1 MSFERVVYYTSVA
14 LMRTGCALSVLS
26 LAALVGACQTASEPG
41 PQPPSRV
48 DVALENDQRTIDARV
63 PRNATLETLLRAH
76 DLPADVSAS
85 LVTSIRSV
93 FNPRELRA
101 DRPYQIKST
110 LDGIFREFRYQIDAD
125 RLLRVVALATEAG
138 GTPALDAEVVT
149 LPKDL
154 ELDALVAEIGREHAS
169 LVGTFEAAGESI
181 QLALELADVF
191 GGLVDFNSDLQKG
204 DRIEVLFERAMR
216 DGEPIGYGDVQAA
229 TLENDGRRLTAIRF
243 AGADGKPGWYD
254 EEGRSLKRQFLQSPL
269 PFEPRITS
277 RFSYRRLHPVHGR
290 TRAHLG
296 VDYGAPRGT
305 PVKAVADGVVELAGR
320 NGEAGNMVRL
330 RHAGGYQ
337 TAYLHL
343 SSFGPGIRRGLRVQ
357 QGQLIGRVGATG
369 TATGPHLD
377 YRIIKNGVYV
387 NPLVE
392 LKRMPKGDPIAAA
405 ELPAFAA
412 VRDEALGELMQ
423 RAASIA
429 PPPPSTPG
437 GAPK

>member
-1 MSFERVVYYTSVA
+1 MGLVA
-14 LMRTGCALSVLS
+14 LA
-26 LAALVGACQTASEPG
+26 GACQTNPDNSTP
-41 PQPPSRV
+41 PPSRV
-48 DVALENDQRTIDARV
+48 DVALAIDQQSVEARV

-76 DLPADVSAS
+76 NLPADVTAS
-85 LVTSIRSV
+85 LVTSVRTV

-101 DRPYQIKST
+101 DRPYRIVST

-125 RLLRVVALATEAG
+125 RLLRVVALASDAG
-138 GTPALDAEVVT
+138 GGPAIDAEVVT

-154 ELDALVAEIGREHAS
+154 ELDSIVAEIGRDHAS

-191 GGLVDFNSDLQKG
+191 GGLVDFNSDLQDG

-216 DGEPIGYGDVQAA
+216 DGAPIGYGDIKAA
-229 TLENDGRRLTAIRF
+229 TLENDGRRLTAVRF
-243 AGADGKPGWYD
+243 VGDDGKPGWYD

-305 PVKAVADGVVELAGR
+305 AVKAVADGVVELAGY

-343 SSFGPGIRRGLRVQ
+343 SSFGPGIRRGVRVQ

-392 LKRMPKGDPIAAA
+392 LKRMPKGDPIAAREMA
-405 ELPAFAA
+405 AFAET
-412 VRDEALGELMQ
+412 RDNALGELRQ
-423 RAASIA
+423 RTAAA
-429 PPPPSTPG
+429 GPPPVSTPG
-437 GAPK
+437 GTPK